1 LQAMLDECA
10 ANNASLQQQLLQL
23 KAELVALVNM

>member
-1 LQAMLDECA
+1 MFDECA

-23 KAELVALVNM
+23 RAELLALVKL